1 MFNKSV
7 LFSSML
13 LAASFSVPNAALAQ
27 SSQSLYHASAPISD
41 QSNTARNEAIKSMFG
56 QVLVKVSGQSKI
68 TDHPTIQ
75 QEIAKALSYAS
86 GYGFNQS
93 ASGSELAV
101 TFNEQLIDELLKQNG
116 FTLWDAERPS
126 VMLWLVYEDEQG
138 NRQILNEQSS
148 PQLLADIKQIAK
160 VRGLPLLVPLWDLDD
175 QMVVSAGDVWGQFE
189 DKVAIANARYRS
201 DYMILGKVTNYGFSK
216 NVSWSVF
223 KMGSDVD
230 IFGHTS
236 AEISMTGSDDA
247 TSLNGAFKEI
257 INQSTD
263 FFAKQYSVDTTAK
276 DGDLMVTLTNI
287 DSLGRYAQ
295 AVEYLKSIKAVEDV
309 VLVKVKANEYS
320 FKVRLLGSRDSF
332 LDLINLGSK
341 MSQIVNY
348 DPSLVL
354 FEWRG

>member
-1 MFNKSV
+1 MFNKSA
-7 LFSSML
+7 LFSSLL
-13 LAASFSVPNAALAQ
+13 LATSLTLSNSAIAQ
-27 SSQSLYHASAPISD
+27 SSQSLYQATAPVSD
-41 QSNTARNEAIKSMFG
+41 QSNTARNAAIKWMFG

-68 TDHPTIQ
+68 TEHPTIQ
-75 QEIAKALSYAS
+75 QEISKALSYAS
-86 GYGFNQS
+86 GFGFNQTD
-93 ASGSELAV
+93 SGKELAV
-101 TFNEQLIDELLKQNG
+101 TFNEQLIDDLLKQNG

-138 NRQILNEQSS
+138 NRQILNEQSA
-148 PQLLADIKQIAK
+148 PELLADIKQIAK

-189 DKVAIANARYRS
+189 DKVAVANARYRS
-201 DYMILGKVTNYGFSK
+201 DYMILAKVTDYGFSK

-230 IFGHTS
+230 IFGQTT

-247 TSLNGAFKEI
+247 TSLNAAFNEI

-263 FFAKQYSVDTTAK
+263 FFAQQYSVDTSAS
-276 DGDLMVTLTNI
+276 DGDVMVTLTNI
-287 DSLGRYAQ
+287 NSLQRYAE
-295 AVEYLKSIKAVEDV
+295 AVAYLKTIKAVENV

-320 FKVRLLGSRDSF
+320 FKVQLLGSRNAF
-332 LDLINLGSK
+332 LDLINLGTK
-341 MSQIVNY
+341 MSQIMNY
-348 DPSLVL
+348 DQSLVL

>member
-13 LAASFSVPNAALAQ
+13 LAASLSVSNVALAQ
-27 SSQSLYHASAPISD
+27 SNQTLYQASAPVSG

-68 TDHPTIQ
+68 TEHPTIQ

-86 GYGFNQS
+86 GFGFNQT
-93 ASGSELAV
+93 ASGNELAV

-148 PQLLADIKQIAK
+148 PQLLADIKKIAK

-189 DKVAIANARYRS
+189 DKVAVANARYRS

-230 IFGHTS
+230 IFGQTS
-236 AEISMTGSDDA
+236 ADISMTGSDDA
-247 TSLNGAFKEI
+247 TSLNGAFNEI

-276 DGDLMVTLTNI
+276 DGDMMVTLTNI
-287 DSLGRYAQ
+287 DSLRRYAQ

-320 FKVRLLGSRDSF
+320 FKVQLLGSRDSF